1 MEIDPS
7 KSLNQIGP
15 GSPSK
20 PSNGG
25 DGSAFAAALDKA
37 KSGASG
43 GAEQVGPAGPA
54 GGAASP
60 AELVGVL
67 RHQAVQEE
75 NRVQQ
80 ALDLVTSL
88 SSDFSRGGT
97 PSVAD
102 LQAADET
109 LSRLEAQAGQEE
121 GSWLRDA
128 RTAVNFYLGRQ
139 ERESG

>member
-1 MEIDPS
+1 MEINPA

-15 GSPSK
+15 GSQAKSGT
-20 PSNGG
+20 GG

-37 KSGASG
+37 KSGASSASG
-43 GAEQVGPAGPA
+43 QADAASPAG
-54 GGAASP
+54 AARSP

-75 NRVQQ
+75 SRVQQ

-88 SSDFSRGGT
+88 SADFSHGKA
-97 PSVAD
+97 PSVTD
-102 LQAADET
+102 LKSADET
-109 LSRLEAQAGQEE
+109 LSRLESQAGADER
-121 GSWLRDA
+121 GWLRDA